1 MTTENVSLKLAQLE
15 EPLNVTELTTA
26 EIAGTGVFDVLMK
39 SVKNH
44 VQEEHT
50 KSRITGK
57 EYATVYLEALQS
69 TMAQSIEYL
78 LRAKTLGFELD
89 NLGKQGVLTD
99 AQRALIEAQ
108 TNQILEEVS
117 TKLPAEVI
125 NLTKQGELLTQ
136 QVAESEYRVE
146 NVLPKELEQITAQV
160 VNLGKQGE
168 LVTAQAAQVSAE
180 TELRLPAEIENLGK
194 QGELITQQV
203 AESTYRVA
211 NVLPKELEQ
220 ITAQV
225 SNLSKEGVIL
235 DHQAEITIK
244 DAQLKFAQI
253 AQTQAQTELTE
264 QQVKTAEAEAHK
276 IPVEISVL
284 RSNLELS
291 GVEKDLRIAQ
301 VGLAE
306 TEKDIAVYNL
316 ANRNPVEVELL
327 QAQTDNA
334 QSQIALTEAQ
344 VVKITEENKVIPYNI
359 ERIQAEIANMTRQSD
374 ILEKELE
381 IKISSLALQ
390 DKQLLL
396 ADAELQVRVLELDV
410 KRAEVESAQAQAQ
423 LYAAKVLTEN
433 AQTMDAAHPN
443 SVLGSNIAVLRAQAA
458 GYARDAEQKAA
469 KILVDAWNVQRNTDE
484 SIQANAANLLYDTS
498 IGQAVSAML
507 RGAGI

>member
-1 MTTENVSLKLAQLE
+1 MAIENVSLKLAQLE
-15 EPLNVTELTTA
+15 QPLNVTELTTA
-26 EIAGTGVFDVLMK
+26 EIAGTGVFDVLMQ

-44 VQEEHT
+44 VQEEHA

-89 NLGKQGVLTD
+89 NLGKQGVL
-99 AQRALIEAQ
+99 
-108 TNQILEEVS
+108 
-117 TKLPAEVI
+117 
-125 NLTKQGELLTQ
+125 
-136 QVAESEYRVE
+136 
-146 NVLPKELEQITAQV
+146 
-160 VNLGKQGE
+160 
-168 LVTAQAAQVSAE
+168 
-180 TELRLPAEIENLGK
+180 
-194 QGELITQQV
+194 
-203 AESTYRVA
+203 
-211 NVLPKELEQ
+211 
-220 ITAQV
+220 
-225 SNLSKEGVIL
+225 L
-235 DHQAEITIK
+235 DHQAEIAIK

-264 QQVKTAEAEAHK
+264 QQTKSAEAEAHK
-276 IPVEISVL
+276 IPVEISLL
-284 RSNLELS
+284 RSNLELAS
-291 GVEKDLRIAQ
+291 VEKDLRIAQ

-316 ANRNPVEVELL
+316 ANKTPVEVELL

-396 ADAELQVRVLELDV
+396 ADAELEVRKLELEV

-469 KILVDAWNVQRNTDE
+469 KILVDAWNVQRNTD
-484 SIQANAANLLYDTS
+484 ADLVPNADNLLYDTS
-498 IGQAVSAML
+498 IGKAVSAML

>member
-15 EPLNVTELTTA
+15 QPLNVTELTTA
-26 EIAGTGVFDVLMK
+26 EIAGTGVFDVLMQ

-44 VQEEHT
+44 VQEEHA

-89 NLGKQGVLTD
+89 NLGKQGVL
-99 AQRALIEAQ
+99 
-108 TNQILEEVS
+108 
-117 TKLPAEVI
+117 
-125 NLTKQGELLTQ
+125 
-136 QVAESEYRVE
+136 
-146 NVLPKELEQITAQV
+146 
-160 VNLGKQGE
+160 
-168 LVTAQAAQVSAE
+168 
-180 TELRLPAEIENLGK
+180 
-194 QGELITQQV
+194 
-203 AESTYRVA
+203 
-211 NVLPKELEQ
+211 
-220 ITAQV
+220 
-225 SNLSKEGVIL
+225 L
-235 DHQAEITIK
+235 DHQAEIAIK

-276 IPVEISVL
+276 IPVEISLL
-284 RSNLELS
+284 RSNLELAS
-291 GVEKDLRIAQ
+291 VEKDLRIAQ

-316 ANRNPVEVELL
+316 ANKTPVEVELL

-344 VVKITEENKVIPYNI
+344 VVKITEENKVIPYTI

-396 ADAELQVRVLELDV
+396 ADAELEVRKLELEV

-458 GYARDAEQKAA
+458 GYSRDAEQKAA

-484 SIQANAANLLYDTS
+484 SISANSTNLLYDTS
-498 IGQAVSAML
+498 IGKAVSALL

>member
-1 MTTENVSLKLAQLE
+1 MTIENVSLKLAQLE
-15 EPLNVTELTTA
+15 TPLNVNELTTA
-26 EIAGTGVFDVLMK
+26 EIAGTGVFDVLMQ

-44 VQEEHT
+44 VQEEHA

-89 NLGKQGVLTD
+89 NLGKQGVL
-99 AQRALIEAQ
+99 
-108 TNQILEEVS
+108 
-117 TKLPAEVI
+117 
-125 NLTKQGELLTQ
+125 
-136 QVAESEYRVE
+136 
-146 NVLPKELEQITAQV
+146 
-160 VNLGKQGE
+160 
-168 LVTAQAAQVSAE
+168 
-180 TELRLPAEIENLGK
+180 
-194 QGELITQQV
+194 
-203 AESTYRVA
+203 
-211 NVLPKELEQ
+211 
-220 ITAQV
+220 
-225 SNLSKEGVIL
+225 L
-235 DHQAEITIK
+235 DHQAEIAIK

-264 QQVKTAEAEAHK
+264 QQTKSAEAEAHK
-276 IPVEISVL
+276 IPVEISLL
-284 RSNLELS
+284 RSNLELA

-316 ANRNPVEVELL
+316 ANKTPVEVELL

-344 VVKITEENKVIPYNI
+344 VVKITEENKVIPYTI

-396 ADAELQVRVLELDV
+396 ADAELEIRRLELDV
-410 KRAEVESAQAQAQ
+410 KRAEVEAAQAQAQ

-469 KILVDAWNVQRNTDE
+469 KILVDAWNVQRNTDSE
-484 SIQANAANLLYDTS
+484 LIPNADNLLYDQS
-498 IGQAVSAML
+498 IGKAVAAML

>member
-15 EPLNVTELTTA
+15 QPLDVKELTTA
-26 EIAGTGVFDVLMK
+26 EIAGTGVFDVLMR

-44 VQEEHT
+44 VQEEHA

-89 NLGKQGVLTD
+89 NLGKQGVL
-99 AQRALIEAQ
+99 
-108 TNQILEEVS
+108 
-117 TKLPAEVI
+117 
-125 NLTKQGELLTQ
+125 
-136 QVAESEYRVE
+136 
-146 NVLPKELEQITAQV
+146 
-160 VNLGKQGE
+160 
-168 LVTAQAAQVSAE
+168 
-180 TELRLPAEIENLGK
+180 
-194 QGELITQQV
+194 
-203 AESTYRVA
+203 
-211 NVLPKELEQ
+211 
-220 ITAQV
+220 
-225 SNLSKEGVIL
+225 L
-235 DHQAEITIK
+235 DHQAEIAIK

-264 QQVKTAEAEAHK
+264 QQTKSAEAEAHK
-276 IPVEISVL
+276 IPVEISLL
-284 RSNLELS
+284 RSNLELAS
-291 GVEKDLRIAQ
+291 VEKDLRIAQ

-316 ANRNPVEVELL
+316 ANKTPVEVELL

-396 ADAELQVRVLELDV
+396 ADAELEVRRLELDV

-484 SIQANAANLLYDTS
+484 SISANSANLLYDTS
-498 IGQAVSAML
+498 IGKAVSAML

>member
-15 EPLNVTELTTA
+15 QPLNVTELTTA
-26 EIAGTGVFDVLMK
+26 EIAGTGVFDVLMQ

-44 VQEEHT
+44 VQEEPA

-89 NLGKQGVLTD
+89 NLGKQGVL
-99 AQRALIEAQ
+99 
-108 TNQILEEVS
+108 
-117 TKLPAEVI
+117 
-125 NLTKQGELLTQ
+125 
-136 QVAESEYRVE
+136 
-146 NVLPKELEQITAQV
+146 
-160 VNLGKQGE
+160 
-168 LVTAQAAQVSAE
+168 
-180 TELRLPAEIENLGK
+180 
-194 QGELITQQV
+194 
-203 AESTYRVA
+203 
-211 NVLPKELEQ
+211 
-220 ITAQV
+220 
-225 SNLSKEGVIL
+225 L
-235 DHQAEITIK
+235 DHQAEIAIK

-253 AQTQAQTELTE
+253 AQTQAQTDLTE
-264 QQVKTAEAEAHK
+264 QQVKSAEAEAHK
-276 IPVEISVL
+276 IPVEISLL
-284 RSNLELS
+284 RSNLELA

-316 ANRNPVEVELL
+316 VNKTPVEVELL

-396 ADAELQVRVLELDV
+396 ADAELQVRILELDV

-469 KILVDAWNVQRNTDE
+469 KILVDAWNVQRNTNE
-484 SIQANAANLLYDTS
+484 AISANADNLLYDTS

>member
-1 MTTENVSLKLAQLE
+1 MTIENVSLKLAQLE
-15 EPLNVTELTTA
+15 QPLNVTELTTA
-26 EIAGTGVFDVLMK
+26 EIAGTGVFDVLMQ

-44 VQEEHT
+44 VQEEHA

-89 NLGKQGVLTD
+89 NLGKQGVL
-99 AQRALIEAQ
+99 
-108 TNQILEEVS
+108 
-117 TKLPAEVI
+117 
-125 NLTKQGELLTQ
+125 
-136 QVAESEYRVE
+136 
-146 NVLPKELEQITAQV
+146 
-160 VNLGKQGE
+160 
-168 LVTAQAAQVSAE
+168 
-180 TELRLPAEIENLGK
+180 
-194 QGELITQQV
+194 
-203 AESTYRVA
+203 
-211 NVLPKELEQ
+211 
-220 ITAQV
+220 
-225 SNLSKEGVIL
+225 L
-235 DHQAEITIK
+235 DHQAEIAIK

-264 QQVKTAEAEAHK
+264 QQTKSAEAEAHK
-276 IPVEISVL
+276 IPVEISLL
-284 RSNLELS
+284 RSNLELAS
-291 GVEKDLRIAQ
+291 VEKDLRIAQ

-316 ANRNPVEVELL
+316 ANKTPVEVELL

-344 VVKITEENKVIPYNI
+344 VIKITEENKVIPYNI

-390 DKQLLL
+390 DKQILL
-396 ADAELQVRVLELDV
+396 ADAELEVRKLELEV

-484 SIQANAANLLYDTS
+484 SITANSANLLYDTS
-498 IGQAVSAML
+498 IGKAVSAML

>member
-15 EPLNVTELTTA
+15 QPLNVTELTTA
-26 EIAGTGVFDVLMK
+26 EIAGTGVFDVLMQ

-44 VQEEHT
+44 VQEEHA

-89 NLGKQGVLTD
+89 NLGKQGVL
-99 AQRALIEAQ
+99 
-108 TNQILEEVS
+108 
-117 TKLPAEVI
+117 
-125 NLTKQGELLTQ
+125 
-136 QVAESEYRVE
+136 
-146 NVLPKELEQITAQV
+146 
-160 VNLGKQGE
+160 
-168 LVTAQAAQVSAE
+168 
-180 TELRLPAEIENLGK
+180 
-194 QGELITQQV
+194 
-203 AESTYRVA
+203 
-211 NVLPKELEQ
+211 
-220 ITAQV
+220 
-225 SNLSKEGVIL
+225 L
-235 DHQAEITIK
+235 DRQAEIAIK

-264 QQVKTAEAEAHK
+264 QQTKSAEAEAHK
-276 IPVEISVL
+276 IPVEISLL
-284 RSNLELS
+284 RSNLELA

-316 ANRNPVEVELL
+316 ANKTPVEVELL

-396 ADAELQVRVLELDV
+396 ADAELEVRKLELEV

-484 SIQANAANLLYDTS
+484 SISANADNLLYDTS
-498 IGQAVSAML
+498 IGKAVSAML

>member
-15 EPLNVTELTTA
+15 QPLNVTELTTA
-26 EIAGTGVFDVLMK
+26 EIAGTGVFDVLMQ

-44 VQEEHT
+44 VQEEHA

-89 NLGKQGVLTD
+89 NLGKQGVL
-99 AQRALIEAQ
+99 
-108 TNQILEEVS
+108 
-117 TKLPAEVI
+117 
-125 NLTKQGELLTQ
+125 
-136 QVAESEYRVE
+136 
-146 NVLPKELEQITAQV
+146 
-160 VNLGKQGE
+160 
-168 LVTAQAAQVSAE
+168 
-180 TELRLPAEIENLGK
+180 
-194 QGELITQQV
+194 
-203 AESTYRVA
+203 
-211 NVLPKELEQ
+211 
-220 ITAQV
+220 
-225 SNLSKEGVIL
+225 L
-235 DHQAEITIK
+235 DHQAEIAIK

-264 QQVKTAEAEAHK
+264 QQVKSAEAEAHK
-276 IPVEISVL
+276 IPVEISLL
-284 RSNLELS
+284 RSNLELAS
-291 GVEKDLRIAQ
+291 VEKDLRIAQ

-316 ANRNPVEVELL
+316 ANKTPVEVELL

-334 QSQIALTEAQ
+334 QSQIAWTEAQ
-344 VVKITEENKVIPYNI
+344 VIKITEENKVIPYNI

-484 SIQANAANLLYDTS
+484 SISANSANLLYDTS
-498 IGQAVSAML
+498 IGKAVGAML

>member
-1 MTTENVSLKLAQLE
+1 MTTENVSLKLAQLDQ
-15 EPLNVTELTTA
+15 PLDVTELTTA
-26 EIAGTGVFDVLMK
+26 EIAGTGVFDVLMQ

-44 VQEEHT
+44 VQEEHA

-69 TMAQSIEYL
+69 TMAQSVEYL

-89 NLGKQGVLTD
+89 NLGKQGVL
-99 AQRALIEAQ
+99 
-108 TNQILEEVS
+108 
-117 TKLPAEVI
+117 
-125 NLTKQGELLTQ
+125 
-136 QVAESEYRVE
+136 
-146 NVLPKELEQITAQV
+146 
-160 VNLGKQGE
+160 
-168 LVTAQAAQVSAE
+168 
-180 TELRLPAEIENLGK
+180 
-194 QGELITQQV
+194 
-203 AESTYRVA
+203 
-211 NVLPKELEQ
+211 
-220 ITAQV
+220 
-225 SNLSKEGVIL
+225 L
-235 DHQAEITIK
+235 DHQAEIAIK

-316 ANRNPVEVELL
+316 ANKTPVEVELL

-381 IKISSLALQ
+381 IKISSLTLQ
-390 DKQLLL
+390 DKQILL

-410 KRAEVESAQAQAQ
+410 KRAEVASAQAQAQ

-484 SIQANAANLLYDTS
+484 GITANANNLLYDTS
-498 IGQAVSAML
+498 IGKAVSAML

>member
-1 MTTENVSLKLAQLE
+1 MAIENVSLKLAQLDT
-15 EPLNVTELTTA
+15 PLDVTELTTA
-26 EIAGTGVFDVLMK
+26 EIAGTGVFDVLMQ

-44 VQEEHT
+44 VQEEHA

-57 EYATVYLEALQS
+57 EYAGVYLEALQS

-89 NLGKQGVLTD
+89 NLGKQGVL
-99 AQRALIEAQ
+99 
-108 TNQILEEVS
+108 
-117 TKLPAEVI
+117 
-125 NLTKQGELLTQ
+125 
-136 QVAESEYRVE
+136 
-146 NVLPKELEQITAQV
+146 
-160 VNLGKQGE
+160 
-168 LVTAQAAQVSAE
+168 
-180 TELRLPAEIENLGK
+180 
-194 QGELITQQV
+194 
-203 AESTYRVA
+203 
-211 NVLPKELEQ
+211 
-220 ITAQV
+220 
-225 SNLSKEGVIL
+225 L
-235 DHQAEITIK
+235 DHQAEIAIK

-264 QQVKTAEAEAHK
+264 QQVKSAEAEAHK
-276 IPVEISVL
+276 IPVEISLL
-284 RSNLELS
+284 RSNLELAS
-291 GVEKDLRIAQ
+291 VEKDLRIAQ

-316 ANRNPVEVELL
+316 ANKSPVEVELL

-334 QSQIALTEAQ
+334 QSQIALTDIQ
-344 VVKITEENKVIPYNI
+344 VAKITEENKVIPYNI

-396 ADAELQVRVLELDV
+396 ADAELEIRRLELDV
-410 KRAEVESAQAQAQ
+410 KRAEVETARAQAD

-469 KILVDAWNVQRNTDE
+469 KILVDAWNVQRNTDDT
-484 SIQANAANLLYDTS
+484 IKPNTDNLLHDQS
-498 IGQAVSAML
+498 IGKAVAAML